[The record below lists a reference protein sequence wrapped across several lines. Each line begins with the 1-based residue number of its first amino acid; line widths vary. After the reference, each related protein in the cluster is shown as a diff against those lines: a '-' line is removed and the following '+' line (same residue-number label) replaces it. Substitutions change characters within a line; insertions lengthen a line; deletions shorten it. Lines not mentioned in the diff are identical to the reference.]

1 MTERSATLDDAT
13 MKVGLL
19 MESAQAHQK
28 LAEGQLERL
37 RAHTQDLDSVVRD
50 EIRRTLVEELRALTA
65 EAARATQALQKIRG
79 AGVLRGAAWSLA
91 VALLCTVLPIGVAR
105 WALPSAAE
113 IATLRSRRDE
123 LAASLASSSSKGAV
137 SIGAAAETLGAF
149 VSAWTARRL
158 LMATKATTSLSK
170 GINCMNPVA
179 LTVVLTLS
187 IALGVRRFTR
197 GVQQRGRE
205 FHKRGVLIADGAAM
219 QRRSARR
226 KKARSDLLTLA
237 GVAIPPGDECKHF
250 KLIGTTGTGK
260 TTAIRELLGSAIA
273 RGDRAVFADPDA
285 RISAAFLQSLSRRHR
300 SQPVRIAIRE
310 VGSVCGN

>member
-91 VALLCTVLPIGVAR
+91 AALLCTVLPIGVAR

-123 LAASLASSSSKGAV
+123 LAANLAKFEQQGGR
-137 SIGAAAETLGAF
+137 IDWRRCGD
-149 VSAWTARRL
+149 ARRL
-158 LMATKATTSLSK
+158 CVRVDRKAPTYGDK
-170 GINCMNPVA
+170 GDY
-179 LTVVLTLS
+179 VV
-187 IALGVRRFTR
+187 IEGY
-197 GVQQRGRE
+197 
-205 FHKRGVLIADGAAM
+205 
-219 QRRSARR
+219 
-226 KKARSDLLTLA
+226 
-237 GVAIPPGDECKHF
+237 
-250 KLIGTTGTGK
+250 
-260 TTAIRELLGSAIA
+260 
-273 RGDRAVFADPDA
+273 
-285 RISAAFLQSLSRRHR
+285 
-300 SQPVRIAIRE
+300 
-310 VGSVCGN
+310 